1 MHSFDFG
8 EYTIHHNGDF
18 SGEVIVDHNEQTI
31 AKLPF
36 VVMLAVVGQKVKQD
50 RIAKLENTEPC
61 DIIARGMAK
70 GL

>member
-18 SGEVIVDHNEQTI
+18 SGDVIVDRNDETV
-31 AKLPF
+31 AKVPF
-36 VVMLAVVGQKVKQD
+36 VVMLAAVGEKVKQD
-50 RIAKLENTEPC
+50 RIAKLENTDRC